1 MRTHHRGRPVRLR
14 VGWLVVVPLALSAAS
29 LAAAPAGAAAPTTAV
44 ITRLAEAPAPAT
56 APTMLAA
63 LGSAAAATTP
73 QAALNAAVAQ
83 AAARGVRT
91 AAVIADR
98 STGAVLASVNPDQQI
113 ASASLVKL
121 YTAVYYG
128 IRNPTLIPSLADMIR
143 VSRDSTQ
150 SSLWSTS
157 IVPWVAARYGLTGS
171 ANSAASA
178 SGWWGTVRVTARDL
192 VRFQYRMERDTA
204 VNGFL
209 PQAMQQAADVGS
221 DGFDQNFG
229 VNALAGSGSKQG
241 WTTIVNYPS
250 SDVYGLHSVGFTSK
264 YYIAILQTASSAVGY
279 QPMRETITA
288 TARALAASSVAPPRT
303 PYPKLVRT
311 EATRFVAS
319 LYSHVLG
326 RSGTD
331 ATLIERLAK
340 GLMSRGQAANAIVRS
355 KERYTQLARW
365 YFQAC
370 LGRSG
375 GAEYAATFARQ
386 PHLAAVQSI
395 CGGQGAWDVAR
406 RDSKTYLGRILRV
419 LWQQTPSSSDL
430 ARYSSILAQ
439 QGRPSVINT
448 ATQDPRFKKQWVNRA
463 HLQMLGRPADAGAVS
478 RYPSAN
484 VRIHGLEEI
493 YAGIPTSGEYWKKW
507 VRP

>member
-1 MRTHHRGRPVRLR
+1 MRILRRGRPVRLLA
-14 VGWLVVVPLALSAAS
+14 GWLAVPLALSVIPLGTA
-29 LAAAPAGAAAPTTAV
+29 AGAAAPRADSGV
-44 ITRLAEAPAPAT
+44 QVA
-56 APTMLAA
+56 APTVLPAA
-63 LGSAAAATTP
+63 LARAAAASTP
-73 QAALNAAVAQ
+73 QAALDAAVAQ
-83 AAARGVRT
+83 AAVRGVHT

-98 STGAVLASVNPDQQI
+98 STGAVLASVNADEQI

-128 IRNPTLIPSLADMIR
+128 IRNPTLIPSLQDMIR

-150 SSLWSTS
+150 SSLWNTS

-171 ANSAASA
+171 SNSTASL
-178 SGWWGTVRVTARDL
+178 SGWWGTVKVTARDL
-192 VRFQYRMERDTA
+192 VRFQYRMERDSA

-229 VNALAGSGSKQG
+229 VNALPGSGSKQG

-250 SDVYGLHSVGFTSK
+250 SNVYGLHSVGFTGK
-264 YYIAILQTASSAVGY
+264 YYIAVLQTASSGVGY
-279 QPMRETITA
+279 QPMRQTVTA
-288 TARALAASSVAPPRT
+288 TVRALAASSVAPPRT
-303 PYPKLVRT
+303 PYPKLDRT

-319 LYSHVLG
+319 LYTHVLG
-326 RSGTD
+326 RSGGD
-331 ATLIERLAK
+331 GTLVDRLAR
-340 GLMSRGQAANAIVRS
+340 GLMSREQAANAIVRS
-355 KERYTQLARW
+355 TERYTQLARW

-370 LGRSG
+370 LGRPG
-375 GAEYAATFARQ
+375 GAEYAASFQQQ
-386 PHLAAVQSI
+386 PQLVVIRSLCA
-395 CGGQGAWDVAR
+395 GQGAWDVAR
-406 RDSKTYLGRILRV
+406 RDGATYLARVLRV

-430 ARYSSILAQ
+430 ARYSSILARE
-439 QGRPSVINT
+439 GRPSVINT
-448 ATQDPRFKKQWVNRA
+448 ATADPRFKKQWVNRA
-463 HLQMLGRPADAGAVS
+463 YLQMLGRPADAGAVA

-493 YAGIPTSGEYWKKW
+493 FAKITTTGEYWKKW

>member
-1 MRTHHRGRPVRLR
+1 
-14 VGWLVVVPLALSAAS
+14 
-29 LAAAPAGAAAPTTAV
+29 
-44 ITRLAEAPAPAT
+44 
-56 APTMLAA
+56 MLAA

>member
-1 MRTHHRGRPVRLR
+1 MRTHDRGRPVRLLA
-14 VGWLVVVPLALSAAS
+14 GWLVVPLALSAAPV
-29 LAAAPAGAAAPTTAV
+29 AAAPAGAAAPTMAPV
-44 ITRLAEAPAPAT
+44 VRLAEPLAPAT
-56 APTMLAA
+56 TPTVLATT
-63 LGSAAAATTP
+63 LGSAAAASTP

-83 AAARGVRT
+83 AAARGVHT

-192 VRFQYRMERDTA
+192 VRFQYRMERDSA

-250 SDVYGLHSVGFTSK
+250 SNVYGLHSVGFTSK
-264 YYIAILQTASSAVGY
+264 YYIAILQTATSAVGY
-279 QPMRETITA
+279 QPMRETVTA

-303 PYPKLVRT
+303 PYPKLVRA

-319 LYSHVLG
+319 LYAHVLG

-331 ATLIERLAK
+331 ATLIDRLAE
-340 GLMSRGQAANAIVRS
+340 GLTSREQAANAIVRS
-355 KERYTQLARW
+355 RERYTQVARW

-375 GAEYAATFARQ
+375 GAEYAATFAQ
-386 PHLAAVQSI
+386 PHLSAVQSI

-406 RDSKTYLGRILRV
+406 RDSNTYLGRILRV
-419 LWQQTPSSSDL
+419 LWQQTPNSSDL
-430 ARYSSILAQ
+430 SRYATILAR
-439 QGRPSVINT
+439 QGRPTVINL
-448 ATQDPRFKKQWVNRA
+448 ATQDARFKKQWVNRA
-463 HLQMLGRPADAGAVS
+463 YLQLLGRPADAGAVS

-493 YAGIPTSGEYWKKW
+493 YTGIPTSAEYWKKW